1 MHFGSPRIQN
11 DQQAFYDLLRNI
23 EIRETDGISAELHLN
38 QDGNDIKVELNR
50 SELYIREHNSMLTIY
65 VPRDRKAQDICFYQR
80 VPRDF
85 LEWIM
90 TDPLTQISEKT
101 SGRAEM
107 AMMKA
112 FQAPNDCISTILDR
126 DGIVSVEIS
135 STDSVTE
142 SIDSPVLT
150 PTRAP
155 TTPTNCSALEPDASG
170 SHSSE
175 LQTLEPSASI
185 IPLGQV
191 NVVEASSQHL
201 RARSAFPR
209 PAVRPVNHQ
218 ISDAPRTDDT
228 AHISPISSSL
238 NTSQA
243 IDLQYHTLL
252 DRTIAAGRQATL
264 PSRGS
269 FDMSAL
275 SESLAPNIL
284 SYNTIGESF
293 RLRSYGQFERDK
305 RIGAAGELFVSHAKT
320 IAMN

>member
-1 MHFGSPRIQN
+1 VHFGSPRIQN

-65 VPRDRKAQDICFYQR
+65 VPRNRKAQNICFYQR
-80 VPRDF
+80 IPRDF

-90 TDPLTQISEKT
+90 TDPLTQISENT
-101 SGRAEM
+101 SERAEM

-150 PTRAP
+150 PTPAP
-155 TTPTNCSALEPDASG
+155 TTPTNPGVPEPDASRA
-170 SHSSE
+170 S
-175 LQTLEPSASI
+175 SASVNSPSQI
-185 IPLGQV
+185 

-218 ISDAPRTDDT
+218 ISDAPRTGET
-228 AHISPISSSL
+228 AHISPISNSF
-238 NTSQA
+238 NTPQG
-243 IDLQYHTLL
+243 IDFQYHLLL
-252 DRTIAAGRQATL
+252 DRAITAGRQATL

-275 SESLAPNIL
+275 SESLAPDIL
-284 SYNTIGESF
+284 SYNTIGGSF

-305 RIGAAGELFVSHAKT
+305 RIGAAGELFVSHTKT
-320 IAMN
+320 IAIN